1 MIRIKAHDD
10 VVENV
15 DFEKLACSDEVTRN
29 LNVRL
34 RWGRV
39 TARMIVTNNDGCGTG
54 HDCQT
59 EDFPGM
65 TEDRIHRPNGHQI
78 VTFNTPTR
86 VEDEYHQTFT
96 FAIEVRM
103 TGDVRFPIGRCLI
116 RCFALLHCFG
126 CGTFPK

>member
-65 TEDRIHRPNGHQI
+65 TEDRSHRPNGHQI

-116 RCFALLHCFG
+116 RCFTLLHGFG